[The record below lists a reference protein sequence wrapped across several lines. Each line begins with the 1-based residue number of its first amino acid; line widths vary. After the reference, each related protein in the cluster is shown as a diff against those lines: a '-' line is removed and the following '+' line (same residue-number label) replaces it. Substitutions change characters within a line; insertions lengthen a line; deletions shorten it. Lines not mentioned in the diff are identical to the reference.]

1 MDKDKEQIITPGLYL
16 VSTPIG
22 NMDDI
27 TLRALTILKKSNI
40 ILCEDTRRSGKL
52 LSYFQIK
59 NKLMPYH
66 KFNEKKV
73 SNKIIDSI
81 KKNKVIS
88 LISDAGTPAISDP
101 GKILINKCIEE
112 NLSIHPIPG
121 PSAVT
126 SAVSVSGFGDQ
137 YLFYGF
143 LPKKGNKLESEL
155 KNLCNCDYAVTFFI
169 PASKIN
175 FYISRFKK
183 YFFNRKIVI
192 AKEMTKIHEK
202 FIRNNVESIKDIPEI
217 LKGELTVV
225 LSKKIKEKNIKKEIS
240 ESVKIEINKMLKK
253 YSHKDVVEFICKKE
267 KELEKV
273 LKSLCNIDYS
283 IVFFVPASKINF
295 YIDHFKKYFLDR
307 KIVIAKEMTK
317 IHEEFIR
324 DRLELI
330 KRFPES
336 LKGELT
342 IVLSEK
348 IKGKKIKKEIS
359 ESVKIEI
366 KKMLKKYSH
375 KDVVEFIS
383 KKENLA
389 KKLVYDFCLKLKK

>member
-1 MDKDKEQIITPGLYL
+1 MDKNKQQTISAGLYL

-22 NMDDI
+22 NMEDI
-27 TLRALTILKKSNI
+27 TYRALNILKKSDI

-52 LSYFQIK
+52 LSHFKIK
-59 NKLMPYH
+59 NKLLPYH

-73 SNKIIDSI
+73 SNKIIDFI
-81 KKNKVIS
+81 KNNKIVS
-88 LISDAGTPAISDP
+88 LISDAGTPTISDP
-101 GKILINKCIEE
+101 GIILVNKCIEA
-112 NLSIHPIPG
+112 NLIVYPIPG
-121 PSAVT
+121 PSAAIAAM
-126 SAVSVSGFGDQ
+126 SASGFTDQ

-143 LPKKGNKLESEL
+143 L
-155 KNLCNCDYAVTFFI
+155 T
-169 PASKIN
+169 
-175 FYISRFKK
+175 
-183 YFFNRKIVI
+183 
-192 AKEMTKIHEK
+192 
-202 FIRNNVESIKDIPEI
+202 
-217 LKGELTVV
+217 
-225 LSKKIKEKNIKKEIS
+225 
-240 ESVKIEINKMLKK
+240 
-253 YSHKDVVEFICKKE
+253 KKE

-324 DRLELI
+324 DGLELI

-342 IVLSEK
+342 IVLSQK

-359 ESVKIEI
+359 ESVKIEL
-366 KKMLKKYSH
+366 KKMLIKYSH
-375 KDVVEFIS
+375 KDVTDFIS
-383 KKENLA
+383 KRENLS
-389 KKLVYDFCLKLKK
+389 KKLVYEYCLKLKK